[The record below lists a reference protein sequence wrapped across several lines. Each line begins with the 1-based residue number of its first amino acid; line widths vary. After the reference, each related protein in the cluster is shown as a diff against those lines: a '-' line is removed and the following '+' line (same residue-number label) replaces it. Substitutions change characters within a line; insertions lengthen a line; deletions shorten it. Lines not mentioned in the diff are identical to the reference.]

1 VRLDVL
7 LQVLGTLEGF
17 AAEVALVRLQGDV
30 DSDVGSDVVALN
42 GRSATVAPLTRK
54 VEVVGALAADMALT
68 NMVLKILSA
77 SGVET
82 KAILGRVEQDGMHTY
97 IEEFGAVTSFAT
109 ALPLACK
116 VVDGRAGVL
125 HGLHGR

>member
-1 VRLDVL
+1 MRLDVL

-68 NMVLKILSA
+68 NMVLNFFVSKWRRDESNLPGA
-77 SGVET
+77 SS
-82 KAILGRVEQDGMHTY
+82 RM
-97 IEEFGAVTSFAT
+97 
-109 ALPLACK
+109 ACT
-116 VVDGRAGVL
+116 L
-125 HGLHGR
+125 T

>member
-1 VRLDVL
+1 
-7 LQVLGTLEGF
+7 
-17 AAEVALVRLQGDV
+17 
-30 DSDVGSDVVALN
+30 
-42 GRSATVAPLTRK
+42 
-54 VEVVGALAADMALT
+54 
-68 NMVLKILSA
+68 
-77 SGVET
+77 
-82 KAILGRVEQDGMHTY
+82 MHTH